1 MDTKLTLK
9 LKESVIE
16 KAKKYAKTQD
26 TSLSR
31 LVENYLSNITNEK
44 DSKNEIT
51 PLVKSLSGIID
62 LSNDVDLKGSYTAYL
77 AEKYKWWSAY
87 L

>member
-31 LVENYLSNITNEK
+31 LVENYLLNITNEK

-77 AEKYKWWSAY
+77 AEKYK
-87 L
+87 

>member
-77 AEKYKWWSAY
+77 AEKYK
-87 L
+87 